1 MPDLAAQGPP
11 DANAASLREA
21 GQGSRGVGGST
32 GGGGVGVSKATVSSS
47 RGLTPCLGQPFCK
60 AKAKPTVRFVQHR
73 RLVALT

>member
-21 GQGSRGVGGST
+21 GGVQRE
-32 GGGGVGVSKATVSSS
+32 GGGVGVSKATVSSPA
-47 RGLTPCLGQPFCK
+47 GLTPCLSQPFCK